1 MYRSILAI
9 LVSALW
15 AYAQECERSD
25 MENDKPCYQ
34 RFTEYPKYSNGES
47 YKENTGVCFGE
58 FFHVLRPYRDT
69 TVNGIP
75 VSVNTWFR
83 PCKKVNQIDY
93 RPNYPSYDKYIVYY
107 DSETTYSYIVGS
119 KSYYGIRKT
128 ADMFYEDN
136 VVELFRKDGSLR
148 YRGKV
153 NFEGESVSTSGDCYD
168 KMGATPTRHT
178 NNANTCK

>member
-1 MYRSILAI
+1 MYRIILAM
-9 LVSALW
+9 LVSAIYT
-15 AYAQECERSD
+15 YAQECERAD
-25 MENDKPCYQ
+25 MENNKPCYQ
-34 RFTEYPKYSNGES
+34 RFTEYPTYSSGER
-47 YKENTGVCFGE
+47 YQENTGVCFGE

-75 VSVNTWFR
+75 VTVLTWYR
-83 PCKKVNQIDY
+83 PCKKVNQINY
-93 RPNYPSYDKYIVYY
+93 RPNYPSNYKYIVYY

-128 ADMFYEDN
+128 DDMFYDDDT
-136 VVELFRKDGSLR
+136 VELFRKDGSLR

-153 NFEGESVSTSGDCYD
+153 KFDEESVSTSGDCYD
-168 KMGATPTRHT
+168 KIGATPTRHT